1 MAFSYSAA
9 SLTAG
14 GTAQAVAE
22 IRIAIGDTVSGSGV
36 LPSGANFDDAEIL
49 YFYTNEGGVVG
60 ATAGAAETLARTFS
74 RLVDTTAGPLSK
86 SYSQASK
93 QWAALAATLRDQT
106 GTGYATF
113 RTGISRQDGY
123 AYRAGTVDVNP

>member
-1 MAFSYSAA
+1 MTFNYSAA
-9 SLTAG
+9 NLTAG

-22 IRIAIGDTVSGSGV
+22 IRLALGDTVSGVGV

-49 YFYTNEGGVVG
+49 YFYHNEGGIDTAV
-60 ATAGAAETLARTFS
+60 AGAAETLSRTFA
-74 RLVDTTAGPLSK
+74 RLVDTVAGPLQK
-86 SYSQASK
+86 SYSQAAK
-93 QWAALAATLRDQT
+93 AWAAEATRLRDQT

-123 AYRAGTVDVNP
+123 AYRAGSVDVNP